1 MTDTLYFPDCKDS
14 ISVSDEGP
22 VPQVLFEEGE
32 IKLVVAGLKAGQSI
46 PPHEESL
53 GIYHF
58 LEGHGVMTVNG
69 DQFDVKTGT
78 TIIAPKGSVR
88 GISAQTDLSFLG
100 TRITPCPKDGDEAS
114 ESEGDHN

>member
-58 LEGHGVMTVNG
+58 LTGHGIMTVDG
-69 DQFDVKTGT
+69 VQFDVKTGT

-100 TRITPCPKDGDEAS
+100 TRITPCPQDGD
-114 ESEGDHN
+114 